1 MQTFDLEAREVG
13 ERATR
18 WWWLF
23 LVTGLVWLLVS
34 IIVLRFDYTTVA
46 AVSILFGVIALFA
59 GVNELFAIGASHGW
73 WRFLHG
79 LLGVAFVVIGFVAFI
94 HPGDTFRALAAVISF
109 FFIFKGFFD
118 IIVSI
123 ATKEESS
130 VWWLLLTAGI
140 VEVLIGFWAAGYYGR
155 SAVLLVAWVGIS
167 ALFRG
172 ITEVIFAFKLRSAGQ
187 SVGGGRDVAV
197 A

>member
-18 WWWLF
+18 WWWVF
-23 LVTGLVWLLVS
+23 LLTGLVWLLVS

-59 GVNELFAIGASHGW
+59 GVNELFAIGASDGW
-73 WRFLHG
+73 WKVLHG
-79 LLGVAFVVIGFVAFI
+79 LLGVVFVVVGFIAFI

-123 ATKEESS
+123 ATKDEIG
-130 VWWLLLTAGI
+130 VWWLQLVVGI

-155 SAVLLVAWVGIS
+155 SVVLLVAWVGIA
-167 ALFRG
+167 ALVRG
-172 ITEVIFAFKLRSAGQ
+172 ITEIIFAFKLRSLHRALA
-187 SVGGGRDVAV
+187 GGGTAL
-197 A
+197 AT

>member
-18 WWWLF
+18 WWWVF
-23 LVTGLVWLLVS
+23 LLTGLVWLLVS

-59 GVNELFAIGASHGW
+59 GVNELFAIGASDGW
-73 WRFLHG
+73 WKVLHG
-79 LLGVAFVVIGFVAFI
+79 LLGVVFVVVGFIAFI

-123 ATKEESS
+123 AT
-130 VWWLLLTAGI
+130 
-140 VEVLIGFWAAGYYGR
+140 
-155 SAVLLVAWVGIS
+155 
-167 ALFRG
+167 
-172 ITEVIFAFKLRSAGQ
+172 
-187 SVGGGRDVAV
+187 
-197 A
+197 